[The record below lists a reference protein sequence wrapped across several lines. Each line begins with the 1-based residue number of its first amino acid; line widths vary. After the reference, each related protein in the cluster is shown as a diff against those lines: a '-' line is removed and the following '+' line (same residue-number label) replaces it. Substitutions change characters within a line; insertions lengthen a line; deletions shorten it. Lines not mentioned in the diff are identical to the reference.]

1 MWTALGAGVD
11 FIHAIA
17 MAAWVVGFPLLFVQ
31 RWPHARLAYATYA
44 VLFVVLSQ
52 TSMFLL
58 HECFLTKVAS
68 WCWGHDPSHFASND
82 WFTER
87 LARAIFGMAPSR
99 HLIARLSEALVLAT
113 VAGVILSVVHVR
125 RHASTRTR
133 PGSSPPRGAGERRE
147 LMLSSGRPPQFPWQ
161 SAKPER
167 KTANGR
173 KPQRAMNRPC
183 GH

>member
-11 FIHAIA
+11 FIHAVA

-133 PGSSPPRGAGERRE
+133 PGRHLREELENAESSCCRPAVLLNFPGKVRSRSER
-147 LMLSSGRPPQFPWQ
+147 
-161 SAKPER
+161 
-167 KTANGR
+167 
-173 KPQRAMNRPC
+173 QRMDENRSEP
-183 GH
+183 